1 MNLKHIDLMEY
12 FVMEMERMIFMKSVQ
27 VEPASSDAISKEDI
41 FYSYFYKPR
50 LKDLHMCNGHTE
62 GMREVVGYKEMRL
75 HL

>member
-41 FYSYFYKPR
+41 FYFYFYKTK
-50 LKDLHMCNGHTE
+50 LKERYDFI
-62 GMREVVGYKEMRL
+62 
-75 HL
+75 